1 MATNRNDVSVQ
12 QSAGNAPQREQSEDS
27 RGAPRE
33 AALRPPVDI
42 YEDDEGLTLQADMP
56 GVSHER
62 LEVRVDGDNL
72 LLEGRVQ
79 FELPPQ
85 SEALYADLRA
95 SVYRR
100 NFVLS
105 RELDTAKIRATLK
118 DGVLLVQIPKRAE
131 LRPRR
136 ITVQGG

>member
-12 QSAGNAPQREQSEDS
+12 QSGATPQREQSETG
-27 RGAPRE
+27 RTPPRE
-33 AALRPPVDI
+33 AELRPPVDI
-42 YEDDEGLTLQADMP
+42 YEDADGLSLQADMP

-72 LLEGRVQ
+72 LLEGRLQ

-85 SEALYADLRA
+85 AEALYADLRA
-95 SVYRR
+95 TVYRR
-100 NFVLS
+100 SFVLS
-105 RELDTAKIRATLK
+105 RELDTTKIRATLK
-118 DGVLLVQIPKRAE
+118 DGVLSVQIPKRAE

-136 ITVQGG
+136 ITVQAS

>member
-12 QSAGNAPQREQSEDS
+12 QSAGQAAQREQSEDS
-27 RGAPRE
+27 RAPRE

-56 GVSHER
+56 GVAHER

-79 FELPPQ
+79 FELPSQ
-85 SEALYADLRA
+85 AEALYADLRA
-95 SVYRR
+95 TVYRR